1 MALNR
6 WGFPQ
11 PVGLITRTDQIIQS
25 LSKVTVDTSSIE
37 SIVDTSVSTAVNNI
51 TEKIDN
57 AKTEVIDSIPE
68 CECSQITDCCIATK
82 CDIKNAVTE
91 IKEHID
97 NTFNGINQTEL
108 FTEISEIYNKL

>member
-37 SIVDTSVSTAVNNI
+37 SVINTAVNTTVNNI
-51 TEKIDN
+51 EEKIDT
-57 AKTEVIDSIPE
+57 AKTEIIDSMPE
-68 CECSQITDCCIATK
+68 CDCSPTIDCCVATK
-82 CDIKNAVTE
+82 CDIRNAVNE

-97 NTFNGINQTEL
+97 DTFNGVNQTEL
-108 FTEISEIYNKL
+108 FTEISEIHNNL